1 MKNEARPGS
10 PVRGSRTGRPVMAAL
25 DLLGR
30 RGTLRILWELR
41 AGQALT
47 FRALASAAELP
58 PATLNARLS
67 ELRALALVGAED
79 GYALTSLGRELVESL
94 RPLDTWSK
102 RWARQ
107 LAPAQQV
114 ASVGRSSRAM
124 RAG

>member
-10 PVRGSRTGRPVMAAL
+10 RVRGSRTGRPVMAAL

-41 AGQALT
+41 DGEALT

-58 PATLNARLS
+58 PATLNARLT
-67 ELRALALVGAED
+67 ELRAVSLLHADGGYTLTPLA
-79 GYALTSLGRELVESL
+79 RELMHAL

-107 LAPAQQV
+107 L
-114 ASVGRSSRAM
+114 SG
-124 RAG
+124 